1 MGLPATHDDAARS
14 EGNHLMSGFRST
26 ARGLTSL
33 AVLAAAA
40 LGAAAQAQ
48 PMPQGWLCC
57 NMYAERDWVSD
68 IGYRDGENRLVPAG
82 TPARVTGWGRYRMTV
97 ELGNERL
104 RFGNDYSRTLGNE
117 QFAARL
123 IVSEDPTLKLASWPP
138 EIQKAVRE
146 ARLLVGMTKEQVL
159 MAVGYPVTSE
169 NPSLDARFWRYW
181 IATNDE
187 YQVIW
192 DDQGRV
198 TAIDTNS
205 PLVRRRVLGQ

>member
-1 MGLPATHDDAARS
+1 MPV
-14 EGNHLMSGFRST
+14 FRT
-26 ARGLTSL
+26 VRRGLASL
-33 AVLAAAA
+33 AALAASALGGAA
-40 LGAAAQAQ
+40 LAQ

-57 NMYAERDWVSD
+57 NVYAERDWVSD

-82 TPARVTGWGRYRMTV
+82 TPAKVTGWGRYRMTV
-97 ELGNERL
+97 EVGNERL
-104 RFGNDYSRTLGNE
+104 RFGNDYSRKLSSE

-123 IVSEDPTLKLASWPP
+123 IVSEDPNLKLVTWPV

-146 ARLLVGMTKEQVL
+146 ARVVVGMTREQVL
-159 MAVGYPVTSE
+159 MSVGYPVASE
-169 NPSLDARFWRYW
+169 NPSLGARFWRYW

-198 TAIDTNS
+198 AAIDTNS

>member
-1 MGLPATHDDAARS
+1 MPV
-14 EGNHLMSGFRST
+14 FRT
-26 ARGLTSL
+26 VRRGLASL
-33 AVLAAAA
+33 AALAASALGGAA
-40 LGAAAQAQ
+40 LAQ

-57 NMYAERDWVSD
+57 NVYAERDWVSD

-82 TPARVTGWGRYRMTV
+82 TPAKVTGWGRYRMTV
-97 ELGNERL
+97 EVGNERL
-104 RFGNDYSRTLGNE
+104 RFGNDYSRKLSSE

-123 IVSEDPTLKLASWPP
+123 IVSEDPNLKLVTWPA

-146 ARLLVGMTKEQVL
+146 ARVVVGMTREQVL
-159 MAVGYPVTSE
+159 MSVGYPVASE
-169 NPSLDARFWRYW
+169 NPSLGARFWRYW

-198 TAIDTNS
+198 AAIDTNS